1 MSTALPLQ
9 DAPPVERLP
18 LYSLVAANII
28 SQLGNSITNLAIVWY
43 VIETTGSAANAGLA
57 GFFTLLPMVLA
68 TFFGGALVDR
78 LGRKLM
84 SIVSDLASGATI
96 LAIPV
101 LHQTVGLPLI
111 GLFALIFC
119 GALLDA
125 PGETARRAM
134 IPELARKAG
143 MPLERATSLTQS
155 ATATVQLM
163 GPIIAG
169 VLVAAIGTSNVLY
182 VDAAT
187 FAVSA
192 LIVARFLP
200 AMPAVIE
207 RGGRYFEEVAE
218 GLRFLRSHRLLITIL
233 TTALVLNFFASPFG
247 GVMLPVFANEEGWGA
262 RSLGFLFSGFGAGTI
277 VGSVTFGIIGPRLP
291 RRLPMILALGF
302 SGIVIVGFAAVQVVA
317 IAVVLAFLVG
327 ISLGIVN
334 PITSTIFLERVP
346 DELRGRVLG
355 AISAVSMCASPIG
368 MLVAG
373 PTVEVIGV
381 RSGFVIVGAVFFLVA
396 VWLLSRPVLR
406 EMERSVAEPELTS

>member
-1 MSTALPLQ
+1 MSIATAAPVSGSVDRGPLF
-9 DAPPVERLP
+9 
-18 LYSLVAANII
+18 SLVAANII
-28 SQLGNSITNLAIVWY
+28 SALGNSITNLAVIWY
-43 VIETTGSAANAGLA
+43 VIDTTGSAANAGLA

-78 LGRKLM
+78 LGRKWM

-101 LHQTVGLPLI
+101 LYQTVGLPLW

-134 IPELARKAG
+134 IPELASKAG

-155 ATATVQLM
+155 ATATVQLT

-169 VLVAAIGTSNVLY
+169 VLVAAFGTTKVLY

-192 LIVARFLP
+192 LIVTRFLP

-207 RGGRYFEEVAE
+207 RGGRYIEEVTE
-218 GLRFLRSHRLLITIL
+218 GLRFLRHHRLLVTIL
-233 TTALVLNFFASPFG
+233 TAALVLNFFAAPFG
-247 GVMLPVFANEEGWGA
+247 GVLLPLFVNEEGWSA
-262 RSLGFLFSGFGAGTI
+262 RSLGFLFSGFGAGMI
-277 VGSVTFGIIGPRLP
+277 VGSVVFGIVGPRLP
-291 RRLPMILALGF
+291 RRLPMISSLGF
-302 SGIVIVGFAAVQVVA
+302 SGVVIAGFAAVEVVS
-317 IAVVLAFLVG
+317 IAVGLAFFTG
-327 ISLGIVN
+327 IALGIVN

-346 DELRGRVLG
+346 EELRGRVLG
-355 AISAVSMCASPIG
+355 ALGAMSMCASPLG

-373 PTVEVIGV
+373 PTVELIGV
-381 RSGFVIVGAVFFLVA
+381 RAGFLIVGAAFVLA
-396 VWLLSRPVLR
+396 SVWLMSRPVLY
-406 EMERSVAEPELTS
+406 EMERPPIQPEPVP